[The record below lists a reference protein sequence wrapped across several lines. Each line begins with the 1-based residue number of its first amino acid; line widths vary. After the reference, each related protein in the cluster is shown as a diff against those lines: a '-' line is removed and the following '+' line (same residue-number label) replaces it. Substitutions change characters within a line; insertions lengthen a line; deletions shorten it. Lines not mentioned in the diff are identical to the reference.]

1 VRAAAALALLLAA
14 CGGDGV
20 VQRRGELP
28 PAPPDQGFVQIA
40 CRPAEVDIYVDGA
53 FAGRLDGYPEGVL
66 RLPRGQRRLELRRRD
81 HYTFYRVVDVGAEGV
96 RIDTHL
102 VPVPPDVQ

>member
-1 VRAAAALALLLAA
+1 MRRAVVLGFWLAA

-28 PAPPDQGFVQIA
+28 PAPPDQGFVQIT
-40 CRPAEVDIYVDGA
+40 CDPADVDIYVDGA

-66 RLPRGQRRLELRRRD
+66 RLPRGTRRLELRQRD
-81 HYTFYRVVDVGAEGV
+81 RYPYYQVIEVGAEGV
-96 RIDTHL
+96 RVDTRL
-102 VPVPPDVQ
+102 VPIPADPS